1 MRKLWPALRPYRFWF
16 LLLVGLVYVLVMA
29 DLKLP
34 DYMARIVNE
43 GIVRQDNSLILE
55 LGLRMLAVSLIGA
68 VCTVLVS
75 FLAARIAVGFST
87 RVREMLFEQVESF
100 SLAEFNQFSTAS
112 LLTRTTNDIQQM
124 QVVLVMLLR
133 IVLMAPMMGLG
144 GIIKAIQT
152 APALTW
158 IMGLGVAGLL
168 IMVGT
173 MFIIGL
179 PKFKLA
185 QELVDKLNQVS
196 RQMLTGQKV
205 IRAFG
210 TQKAEEEQFDK
221 TNLDLTKVNL
231 FVNRLMVIV
240 HPFMLLVMDFAA
252 LGVIWFGS
260 LQVDAGDLQIGS
272 MMAFM
277 QYAMQVIFS
286 FLMVSMVFIMLP
298 RATVAAQ
305 RVAQV
310 LELKPTVTD
319 PPQPQSWPEGAR
331 GEVEFRDVSYAFPNA
346 TSPVLNSI
354 SFVARPGQTTAV
366 IGSTGSGKSTLV
378 NLIPRFFDVTAG
390 QILID
395 GVDIRQVRQSDLHD
409 RLGYVPQKGSL
420 FSGQVLS
427 NLRYGAPQAG
437 LDQVQKAAEIAQ
449 AEEFIKLM
457 PQKYASPIAQGGANV
472 SGGQRQRLAIARALV
487 KDADI
492 LIFDDSFSA
501 LDFQTDSNLR
511 ADLKKH
517 LHDKTILIVAQRINT
532 VVDADLIIVLDNG
545 QIVGQGNHQEL
556 LGTCQVYREI
566 AQSQLSDEELG
577 HKVKN

>member
-1 MRKLWPALRPYRFWF
+1 
-16 LLLVGLVYVLVMA
+16 
-29 DLKLP
+29 
-34 DYMARIVNE
+34 
-43 GIVRQDNSLILE
+43 
-55 LGLRMLAVSLIGA
+55 
-68 VCTVLVS
+68 
-75 FLAARIAVGFST
+75 
-87 RVREMLFEQVESF
+87 
-100 SLAEFNQFSTAS
+100 
-112 LLTRTTNDIQQM
+112 
-124 QVVLVMLLR
+124 
-133 IVLMAPMMGLG
+133 
-144 GIIKAIQT
+144 
-152 APALTW
+152 
-158 IMGLGVAGLL
+158 
-168 IMVGT
+168 
-173 MFIIGL
+173 
-179 PKFKLA
+179 
-185 QELVDKLNQVS
+185 
-196 RQMLTGQKV
+196 
-205 IRAFG
+205 
-210 TQKAEEEQFDK
+210 
-221 TNLDLTKVNL
+221 
-231 FVNRLMVIV
+231 
-240 HPFMLLVMDFAA
+240 
-252 LGVIWFGS
+252 
-260 LQVDAGDLQIGS
+260 
-272 MMAFM
+272 

-298 RATVAAQ
+298 RATVAAS